1 MARAKHSWVVFTSFL
16 LFSSTFPTKNVSFRS
31 PWQPLW
37 KTVIST
43 GKEKSLYIH
52 TIFIGACKLKNF
64 SNSCYF
70 QPLFGQTNTFLFQRD
85 YNQINK
91 QLLRNSLSIEKKHSL
106 HGLSCCTLPFI
117 MSPSSSGLISGIP

>member
-70 QPLFGQTNTFLFQRD
+70 QTLFGQTNTFLFLRD

-91 QLLRNSLSIEKKHSL
+91 QLLRNSLSIEKKTFFTWIVLLYPTIHYVPIL
-106 HGLSCCTLPFI
+106 
-117 MSPSSSGLISGIP
+117 